1 MSQVI
6 NSKSKESYDSDK
18 LDDSSRHR
26 SRNEKQTQ
34 ITPQL
39 GIIQQAL
46 AMLPGVERDAVAQHI
61 NALATMSKK
70 RRHAILTL
78 TEEET

>member
-6 NSKSKESYDSDK
+6 NSKSKESYDSGK
-18 LDDSSRHR
+18 LDDSSRHS
-26 SRNEKQTQ
+26 SRNEKITE

-46 AMLPGVERDAVAQHI
+46 VMLPGVERDAVAQHI

-78 TEEET
+78 TEEEA

>member
-6 NSKSKESYDSDK
+6 NSKSKESYDGGK
-18 LDDSSRHR
+18 LDDSSR
-26 SRNEKQTQ
+26 NEKTNE

-39 GIIQQAL
+39 EIIQQAL
-46 AMLPGVERDAVAQHI
+46 AMLPGVERNAVAQHI

-78 TEEET
+78 TEEEA

>member
-18 LDDSSRHR
+18 LDDSSR
-26 SRNEKQTQ
+26 NEKQTQ
-34 ITPQL
+34 MTPQL